1 MYGKMQ
7 ASGLT
12 EFILFI
18 APQFSSVPLFS
29 CVWLFVTPWTAA
41 WQPHCP
47 SPTPG
52 VYSNTYPLS
61 WWCHPTLSSPVVPF
75 SSQLQSFPASGSFQ
89 MSQLFASGGQS
100 IQVWASTLVI
110 KMNIQDWFPLGLT
123 GWISFLVGSP
133 RDSQESSPT
142 PHFKSINSSVLSF
155 LHSPTLTSIHDHWR
169 NHRLD

>member
-123 GWISFLVGSP
+123 GLISLLSKGLSRVFSN
-133 RDSQESSPT
+133 T
-142 PHFKSINSSVLSF
+142 PVQKHQFFSAQLSF
-155 LHSPTLTSIHDHWR
+155 WSNSHIHTW
-169 NHRLD
+169 LVEKP